1 MADLDSR
8 CDCSLGRRY
17 TVCMGR
23 VPLLRQLC
31 CSQPCSIPAGACTG
45 RVFGLYDAVS
55 CYTCPWATMQF
66 PAWCHTTCRC
76 MQRESMGFIEQRI
89 VTCSLATS
97 QFQAW
102 CHKTS
107 RCMQR
112 EGVGCTERC
121 PFLGPQTANSPTP
134 NKQVHAK
141 VCRVIPILITP
152 VAHSPAANQQVSAK
166 GQLKLYTTMSFYP
179 SLSHLAVN
187 SLALHKPQVYVSMI
201 CYLS

>member
-1 MADLDSR
+1 MHAQ
-8 CDCSLGRRY
+8 GE
-17 TVCMGR
+17 
-23 VPLLRQLC
+23 
-31 CSQPCSIPAGACTG
+31 
-45 RVFGLYDAVS
+45 FGLYDAVS
-55 CYTCPWATMQF
+55 CYTCPWAPMQL

-102 CHKTS
+102 CLKTS

-141 VCRVIPILITP
+141 VCRVIPILITSRCSKP
-152 VAHSPAANQQVSAK
+152 CGKQAGECKSTVEVVHSNELLPLRSPTAW
-166 GQLKLYTTMSFYP
+166 LYADHRCMY
-179 SLSHLAVN
+179 
-187 SLALHKPQVYVSMI
+187 Q
-201 CYLS
+201 